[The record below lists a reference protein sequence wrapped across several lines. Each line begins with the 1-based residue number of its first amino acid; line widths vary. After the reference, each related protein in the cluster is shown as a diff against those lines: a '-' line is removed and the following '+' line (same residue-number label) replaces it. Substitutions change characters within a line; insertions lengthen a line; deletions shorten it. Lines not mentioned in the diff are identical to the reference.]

1 MTTKEE
7 EIYALQH
14 LGINMT
20 ALSTD
25 NIENDNHKLITMR
38 VDTLPF
44 QTSIESPKIAHDKHS
59 TGNLHD
65 LLNGYSV
72 YDDDG
77 QLVDIRKRLSSI
89 DECLEIITN
98 TWNDEEILTKHES
111 DIKHLLNNTDIDE
124 LHGIYKNDIY
134 EELYAL
140 ALKIKQMNFIIRQQE
155 MIYLPVKCL
164 YDVILSMLF
173 MLKLISYILYL
184 T

>member
-7 EIYALQH
+7 EIYALHH

-20 ALSTD
+20 TLSTD
-25 NIENDNHKLITMR
+25 DIKTDNDKLITMR

-59 TGNLHD
+59 TRNLHD

-77 QLVDIRKRLSSI
+77 QLVDIKKRLASI

-111 DIKHLLNNTDIDE
+111 DIKHLLNNTDIDA

-134 EELYAL
+134 EELYTL
-140 ALKIKQMNFIIRQQE
+140 ALKIKQMNFIIKQQE
-155 MIYLPVKCL
+155 MIYLPVK
-164 YDVILSMLF
+164 YMVILSMLF
-173 MLKLISYILYL
+173 MLKLILHIISP